1 MRSLLLLVLVLP
13 SLSQDQE
20 VCNRDDLYQEEDC
33 SSEGKTSE
41 RVVKLS
47 NGVLMPQV
55 GFGTWKIT
63 AEQEVFAVLDTSLA
77 SGYRLIDTAVAYNN
91 HRMISRALSTLLPE
105 YRLSRKDIF
114 LTSKIPV
121 WAADPGWASLAD
133 CRAGLEQIL
142 SELETEYLD
151 LVLLHSPPDTED
163 RRREAWECLEQFY
176 RDGKTRAVGERL

>member
-13 SLSQDQE
+13 SPSQGQE
-20 VCNRDDLYQEEDC
+20 VCQRDDLYEEEDC

-41 RVVKLS
+41 RKVKLS

-63 AEQEVFAVLDTSLA
+63 AEQEMFAVLDTSLA

-91 HRMISRALSTLLPE
+91 HRRISSSLSTLLPE
-105 YRLSRKDIF
+105 YRLSREDIF

-121 WAADPGWASLAD
+121 WSLAD
-133 CRAGLEQIL
+133 CRAGLDQIL

-151 LVLLHSPPDTED
+151 LLLLHSPPDTED
-163 RRREAWECLEQFY
+163 GRREAWECLEQFY
-176 RDGKTRAVGERL
+176 RDGKTRAVGETTVRECWV